1 MRDYIMP
8 AKDRPEEFTSI
19 SMPELENRIKR
30 LDTMEQEVVSYHVR
44 GFSSGEITQ
53 KLGCPQEYA
62 ESTIHHFT
70 CQLLETSDIE

>member
-1 MRDYIMP
+1 MRDDIMP

-53 KLGCPQEYA
+53 KLGCSEEYA
-62 ESTIHHFT
+62 RTTIRHFT
-70 CQLLETSDIE
+70 EQLLETTSVE